1 MPDHGLP
8 AAARAMSEDDLM
20 AHIARLCRDLGL
32 LAYHTHN
39 SRRSTSGYPDWH
51 IVGPAGSLFRECKDE
66 TRKTTPAQDEWI
78 SRLQAAGHDVG
89 VWRPRDL
96 LSGRVQQELVALARR
111 SAAAS

>member
-1 MPDHGLP
+1 MTGRVAL
-8 AAARAMSEDDLM
+8 AKAMSEDDLM
-20 AHIARLCRDLGL
+20 GHITHLCRDLGL

-66 TRKTTPAQDEWI
+66 TRKTTAAQDVWI
-78 SRLQAAGHDVG
+78 SRLRSAGHDVD

-96 LSGRVQQELVALARR
+96 VSGRVQRELVAVAR
-111 SAAAS
+111 AAARP